1 MTNEQMELGFN
12 GARLHVPATQRQH
25 RSSRSAWWF
34 ERMRKVVDNA
44 FDWQP
49 APEPRPEQIRIPG
62 MHRQVEV

>member
-1 MTNEQMELGFN
+1 
-12 GARLHVPATQRQH
+12 
-25 RSSRSAWWF
+25 
-34 ERMRKVVDNA
+34 MRKVVDTA